1 MHPQHRPSAHHA
13 ALASGAALALALAGG
28 CGSQQAPTLFPVTL
42 RVVTDQ
48 RPMPGAQIVI
58 RDRPQGTTDAQ
69 GSFRMRMTGAEGAVV
84 RLSGGNELHC
94 AVDATVA
101 AAGDKMTLGIR
112 PEHICLDAGTN
123 TIEAEVA
130 FVESLGSTTHAY
142 CAYPGTDDLTCTLDG
157 RNRPGQGDRLTL
169 GFPAEV
175 CYLFDARGNAFR
187 RHA

>member
-1 MHPQHRPSAHHA
+1 M
-13 ALASGAALALALAGG
+13 
-28 CGSQQAPTLFPVTL
+28 
-42 RVVTDQ
+42 
-48 RPMPGAQIVI
+48 
-58 RDRPQGTTDAQ
+58 
-69 GSFRMRMTGAEGAVV
+69 V

-142 CAYPGTDDLTCTLDG
+142 CAYPGTDDLTLVLIGAGIPLFGPLDADLPVRHLATRVILEG
-157 RNRPGQGDRLTL
+157 AVQSEYALGD
-169 GFPAEV
+169 
-175 CYLFDARGNAFR
+175 
-187 RHA
+187 